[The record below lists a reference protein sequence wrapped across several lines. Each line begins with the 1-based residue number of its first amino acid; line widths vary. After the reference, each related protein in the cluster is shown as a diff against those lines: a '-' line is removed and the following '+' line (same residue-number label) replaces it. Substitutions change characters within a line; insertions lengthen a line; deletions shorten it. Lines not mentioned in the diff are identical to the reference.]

1 MMRKPLGRGL
11 DALIDRTQPEI
22 PEPVIVESADGAGS
36 NQRPALMHVPIEQI
50 EPSPFQPRQHFDPDA
65 LEELANAIRAQGVIE
80 PLIVRPAGGVS
91 DGRRFELIAGERRL
105 RASRIA
111 GLETVPVIVRD
122 LDDYA
127 TLEMSLVENLLREDL
142 NTIEEARAFARLN
155 REFKLT
161 HEQIAERIGKSR
173 AYVTNT
179 IRLMELPLPI
189 VEAIARGELTAG
201 QARPL
206 LALNSPDAQIA
217 EARKIAEGGISSR
230 KVEEIASA
238 RRIFKH
244 GQGARPASGDPN
256 LNALAESI
264 QRALRRKVRVIKR
277 RGKAP
282 GRVEIEFYNDDDLT
296 ALARMLDVAGRAV

>member
-11 DALIDRTQPEI
+11 DALIDRTQPGLS
-22 PEPVIVESADGAGS
+22 EPSVAESDDSGGPY
-36 NQRPALMHVPIEQI
+36 QRTALMQAPIEQI
-50 EPSPFQPRQHFDPDA
+50 EPSPFQPRHHFDPEA
-65 LEELANAIRAQGVIE
+65 LDELANAIRAHGVIE
-80 PLIVRPAGGVS
+80 PLIVRPAPGGI

-105 RASRIA
+105 RASKLA

-122 LDDYA
+122 LDDHA

-142 NTIEEARAFARLN
+142 NTIEEARAFVRLS

-189 VEAIARGELTAG
+189 IEAIAHGELTAG

-230 KVEEIASA
+230 QVEEIASA
-238 RRIFKH
+238 RRIFKQ
-244 GQGARPASGDPN
+244 GQGARPTGRDPN

-264 QRALRRKVRVIKR
+264 QRALRRKVRVIR
-277 RGKAP
+277 QRGKTP

-296 ALARMLDVAGRAV
+296 ALARMLDLAGRAM